1 MSEELTIARECGCS
15 RKQWRKT
22 SDLSEF
28 FGMALLRKVT
38 WLKAQLKCFCTSV
51 HSIGNKQGEL
61 ETLSRLENF
70 DLTAITETW

>member
-1 MSEELTIARECGCS
+1 MSEELTIARERGCS

-38 WLKAQLKCFCTSV
+38 WLKAQLKVLLYYFMQHV
-51 HSIGNKQGEL
+51 KLAGETRNCGAVGKL
-61 ETLSRLENF
+61 
-70 DLTAITETW
+70 